1 MNKKILANIFLLLA
15 VAFWGISFVSTK
27 ICLDVFQ
34 PMSLAFYRFLIGS
47 TFLFLILRYL
57 KENLK
62 FDKSDFIYFLLTGVF
77 GISLYFYFENTGI
90 IYLSPSI
97 ASIIIGTIPVFI
109 VIIETIFY
117 KEIFTFQKL
126 LSLSLSIIGLILVV
140 DFNLKTIDKNDL
152 YGYIMMFGAV
162 LAFVV
167 FSFATKPIS
176 RKYSNI
182 KLTFYQSIFGTV
194 TLLPFIFFENINMIN
209 FNNNLLI
216 HFLFLSII
224 CSALAYYFYL
234 YAFKELGP
242 SICALYINLSP
253 VFTIIFE
260 YIIFKNIINKKQIF
274 GAILIILSVY
284 IINLKAIK
292 TLEKEKG
299 VS

>member
-1 MNKKILANIFLLLA
+1 MNKKILANIFLLLT

-27 ICLDVFQ
+27 ICLEAFK

-47 TFLFLILRYL
+47 VFLFLILKYL
-57 KENLK
+57 KENLR
-62 FDKSDFIYFLLTGVF
+62 FEKSDFIYFLLTGVF

-90 IYLSPSI
+90 VYLSPSI

-117 KEIFTFQKL
+117 KEIFTLQKL
-126 LSLSLSIIGLILVV
+126 LSLLFSIVGLILVV
-140 DFNLKTIDKNDL
+140 NFNLKTVSKNDL

-162 LAFVV
+162 LSFII

-176 RKYSNI
+176 KKYSNI

-194 TLLPFIFFENINMIN
+194 TLLPFIFSKNFNMIK
-209 FNNNLLI
+209 FNSNLLI

-224 CSALAYYFYL
+224 CSALSYYFYL

-242 SICALYINLSP
+242 CVCALYINLSP

-260 YIIFKNIINKKQIF
+260 FIIFKNIINKKQII

-284 IINLKAIK
+284 IINIKAIK
-292 TLEKEKG
+292 NSHIKRG
-299 VS
+299 VI

>member
-1 MNKKILANIFLLLA
+1 MNNKILANIFLSLA

-47 TFLFLILRYL
+47 IFLFLILKYL
-57 KENLK
+57 KEDLK

-140 DFNLKTIDKNDL
+140 DFNFENINKNDL

-162 LAFVV
+162 LAFLV
-167 FSFATKPIS
+167 FSFATKPLS
-176 RKYSNI
+176 KKYSNI

-194 TLLPFIFFENINMIN
+194 TLLPFIFFENFNMIN

-260 YIIFKNIINKKQIF
+260 YIIFKNIINRKQIF

-284 IINLKAIK
+284 IINIK
-292 TLEKEKG
+292 VINNSQQKKG
-299 VS
+299 VI